1 MKLTRILVTV
11 ALLMLV
17 VVSPMLALE
26 DRIDT
31 AANLSATAVCMLL
44 FGLPFTMIHD
54 AIKKDA
60 RERQAAEEYK
70 RELAAKIR
78 KTQYMNANVSTTR
91 KTSTSSAIGR
101 AVVGGAIAGDVG
113 AIVGASTAKQKVKSK
128 HTTTFLVLYKD
139 GHKSLETVADE
150 SLEYQV
156 YVDKL
161 EIE

>member
-1 MKLTRILVTV
+1 MKWTKRLFRLGG
-11 ALLMLV
+11 
-17 VVSPMLALE
+17 
-26 DRIDT
+26 
-31 AANLSATAVCMLL
+31 LL
-44 FGLPFTMIHD
+44 FIIGFALTPTENRDPGVTCCAVAILLVAFGSPFTIAHD
-54 AIKKDA
+54 YKKEVEE
-60 RERQAAEEYK
+60 ERQANEEYK

-113 AIVGASTAKQKVKSK
+113 AIVGASTAKQKVKNK